1 MIASQ
6 LSPTLS
12 QALDKTVIETVEGK
26 LLPGLQAAMTDL
38 IGQLSANISQAIVDS
53 TIEQYK
59 QMMLEMASLRQ
70 SVVELQHRAFLLP
83 TAQEVAQT
91 VSEEIRHSLSPVASR
106 SASYH
111 IAPPTDPKA
120 VIRGEI
126 EGMLKGGSAVPALI
140 KALAT
145 GASYFYRV

>member
-1 MIASQ
+1 MIAAQ
-6 LSPTLS
+6 LYPALS
-12 QALDKTVIETVEGK
+12 QTLDKTVVESVESK
-26 LLPGLQAAMTDL
+26 LLPGLQALMTDL
-38 IGQLSANISQAIVDS
+38 IGQLSANITQAIVDS

-111 IAPPTDPKA
+111 LVPTADPKA
-120 VIRGEI
+120 AIRGEI
-126 EGMLKGGSAVPALI
+126 EGMLKDRKLAPALI
-140 KALAT
+140 KAPAT
-145 GASYFYRV
+145 QPSPSHTL